1 MQAELV
7 IQMLSPDYYVNNH
20 RPYNFVRKK
29 NKTIVKTYPRRTGWH
44 RWDSRFW
51 RDSRRRSPS
60 CCQSCSTWGRIVADE
75 SPWCHPLGQHRD
87 PRHPCHCHPP
97 VRSSLLDRTRD
108 QLLLQLNKKKIHF
121 PLTLL
126 IRLTSSKI
134 YASKQSQTNAH
145 DRISSR
151 LSACS
156 SFEFVIYITVGIV

>member
-108 QLLLQLNKKKIHF
+108 QLLLQLNKKKYISHWLYLF
-121 PLTLL
+121 DWLHRKYMHQNNL
-126 IRLTSSKI
+126 
-134 YASKQSQTNAH
+134 KQMHT
-145 DRISSR
+145 IESR
-151 LSACS
+151 LVSLPAAVS
-156 SFEFVIYITVGIV
+156 NS